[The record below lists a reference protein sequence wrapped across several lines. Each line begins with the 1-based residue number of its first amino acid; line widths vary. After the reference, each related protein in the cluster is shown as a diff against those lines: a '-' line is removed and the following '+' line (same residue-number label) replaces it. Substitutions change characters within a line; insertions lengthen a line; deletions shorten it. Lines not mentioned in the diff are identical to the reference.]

1 MAEEGGIKRLY
12 PVIVGVA
19 LVGSLYF
26 LWSSQDAP
34 IRAMPD
40 DKEAGNP
47 FLCTACGYSEEMS
60 PHERAEWIREK
71 GQNVERGGVVGGP
84 RTSMRRPSLACRQC
98 NEMTLQLATKCLK
111 CNKIFS
117 SGECP
122 VCIPEVPDEPE
133 DKGGT
138 KPRRGSRR

>member
-1 MAEEGGIKRLY
+1 MAEEGGFKRLY
-12 PVIVGVA
+12 PIIVGVA
-19 LVGSLYF
+19 LVGAMYF

-40 DKEAGNP
+40 SKEAGNP
-47 FLCTACGYSEEMS
+47 YLCTACGHSEEMS

-71 GQNVERGGVVGGP
+71 GQTIDRGGAAGGP
-84 RTSMRRPSLACRQC
+84 RTSMRRPTLACRQC

-111 CNKIFS
+111 CNKIFR

-122 VCIPEVPDEPE
+122 DCVVPVPEETK
-133 DKGGT
+133 DKGGKKRT
-138 KPRRGSRR
+138 RDRR